1 MTMNGQAPALPLEGI
16 RVMDFGQVVAGPVLG
31 HVLAD
36 MGAEVIH
43 VSSAARPT
51 PDLFRA
57 DYPAWIRA
65 QGLLRNRLSVTINL
79 RAERG
84 RELARQLAA
93 HCDVL
98 TENFAPG
105 VMARL
110 GLDYASLS
118 ALNPGLVM
126 ISMSAPGQTGPL
138 RDMVAY
144 GPAVNA
150 LDGLYSQ
157 VGYED
162 GELAAPVSD
171 DDHPSGIMGV
181 LAVLSALYW
190 RAQSG
195 EGQYIDLAFW
205 EGLSQFL
212 GHSYLESQ
220 LTGCIPGPRGNAHPS
235 MYPHDVYPCLGED
248 AWLSLAVGS
257 EDEWKALCTALGRPH
272 WGDDPRFASAA
283 GRRAASAEIDA
294 WISDWTKTRYA
305 YDAMAE
311 LQAAGVAA
319 TPVLSIPGVFAD
331 PHDLERRT
339 SVNVSTPSL
348 DRHQVFNGIP
358 WHLSRT
364 PGGLRLPPP
373 RPGEHNRRV
382 FVGIL
387 GLTDEEVSALES
399 DGVLA

>member
-1 MTMNGQAPALPLEGI
+1 MTAEAAVLPLEGI
-16 RVMDFGQVVAGPVLG
+16 RVLDFGQVVAGPVLG

-43 VSSAARPT
+43 VSSGARPAA
-51 PDLFRA
+51 DLFRA
-57 DYPAWIRA
+57 DYPAWIRD
-65 QGLLRNRLSVTINL
+65 QGLLRNRLSVTINM
-79 RAERG
+79 RTEEG
-84 RELARQLAA
+84 RKLARRLAA
-93 HCDVL
+93 RCDVL

-110 GLDYASLS
+110 GMDYPSLS

-138 RDMVAY
+138 RDLVAY

-150 LDGLYSQ
+150 LSGFYSQ

-162 GELAAPVSD
+162 GELAAPISD

-195 EGQYIDLAFW
+195 DGQYIDLAFW

-220 LTGCIPGPRGNAHPS
+220 LTGRMPGPRGNSHPA
-235 MYPHDVYPCLGED
+235 MYPHDVYPCEGD
-248 AWLSLAVGS
+248 DCWISIAVGS
-257 EDEWKALCTALGRPH
+257 QDEWRALCGVLGRSDWAHEPH
-272 WGDDPRFASAA
+272 FTDAA

-294 WISDWTKTRYA
+294 RIAGWTKGRRPYE
-305 YDAMAE
+305 AMAE
-311 LQAAGVAA
+311 LQAAGVPA
-319 TPVLSIPGVFAD
+319 TPVLSIPEVFTD
-331 PHDLERRT
+331 PHDIERRT
-339 SVNVSTPSL
+339 TIDVSVGSL

-364 PGGLRLPPP
+364 PGSLRLAPP
-373 RPGEHNRRV
+373 RPGEHNRSV
-382 FVGIL
+382 FANIL
-387 GLTDEEVSALES
+387 GLDEDEVMELEAA
-399 DGVLA
+399 GILA